1 MLGVAIIQM
10 ESFQNWEY
18 LVLNIAGM
26 LLLMGFAGYA
36 AQHNRLN
43 RYNTLL
49 YITGIPLVFLFGA
62 RLFYMLFYANLSNPP
77 VHLYDLKLYAFS
89 LYGGL
94 LMVVL
99 YATAAAWF
107 SRIPVWSWLDNHTPG
122 LIGCATLGKTGCFLN
137 GCCFG
142 TPTIMPWGIPYAP
155 GSQAYNYY
163 IVQALDHLQEQSWQV
178 YSDRI
183 HPVQLYESG
192 IALIILFL
200 ALYLLRKK
208 ALPGLVFL
216 LTAGLYSL
224 ARLGL
229 FYLRA
234 NPETGTFLHLLPWL
248 YLIVAGLSL
257 GVLLIKIVEIRK
269 SVLIE

>member
-1 MLGVAIIQM
+1 MLAVTIIQM
-10 ESFQNWEY
+10 ELFQNWEY

-26 LLLMGFAGYA
+26 LLLIGFAAYA

-43 RYNTLL
+43 RYNTLI
-49 YITGIPLVFLFGA
+49 YITAIPLVFLFGA
-62 RLFYMLFYANLSNPP
+62 RLFYLLLYVNLSNPS
-77 VHLYDLKLYAFS
+77 VHLTDMKLYGFS

-94 LMVVL
+94 LMVVI
-99 YATAAAWF
+99 YATAAAWL
-107 SRIPVWSWLDNHTPG
+107 SRIPVWNWLDYHIPG
-122 LIGCATLGKTGCFLN
+122 LMSCAFLGKSGCFLN

-142 TPTIMPWGIPYAP
+142 TPTIMPWGIHYASE
-155 GSQAYNYY
+155 SQAYNYY
-163 IVQALDHLQEQSWQV
+163 IVQAFNNLQGQSWQV

-192 IALIILFL
+192 IALILLFM

-208 ALPGLVFL
+208 AMPGFVFL

-224 ARLGL
+224 TRLGL
-229 FYLRA
+229 FCLRA

-248 YLIVAGLSL
+248 YLIIAGLSL
-257 GVLLIKIVEIRK
+257 GVLLIKIVKIREL
-269 SVLIE
+269 VLT